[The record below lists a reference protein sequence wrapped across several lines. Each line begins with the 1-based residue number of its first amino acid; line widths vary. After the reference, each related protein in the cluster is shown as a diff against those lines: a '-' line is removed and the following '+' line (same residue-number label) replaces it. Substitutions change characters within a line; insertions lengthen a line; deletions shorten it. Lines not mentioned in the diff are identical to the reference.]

1 MPRQVAPDPNREPSP
16 GGAASAGPPALPV
29 IILVA
34 VVAILLLGV
43 AWLVITGDDA
53 EAPASDRP
61 PASEDADAA
70 DAGGGAGAAAGS
82 GGVPTAVAA
91 TPVPEGIQVSWAGAP
106 EASYVVTIL
115 SPDQPPQA
123 LPPATGTSLLVQ
135 NAELAS
141 GGGRC
146 FTVATAPDAQ
156 GAPGTPSAPACTPD
170 VTIEGMQQAAPAG

>member
-1 MPRQVAPDPNREPSP
+1 M
-16 GGAASAGPPALPV
+16 PV

-61 PASEDADAA
+61 AATEDA

-123 LPPATGTSLLVQ
+123 LPPTVGTSLLVQ
-135 NAELAS
+135 NVELAS

-156 GAPGTPSAPACTPD
+156 GVPGTPSAPACTPD